1 MKHPLQQNVAV
12 SFPKLVPEMF
22 PLKRAEM
29 VFKKT
34 LLEFIFHQRKRE
46 SAFQDMGKP
55 IKKNAELNYL

>member
-1 MKHPLQQNVAV
+1 
-12 SFPKLVPEMF
+12 
-22 PLKRAEM
+22 M

-55 IKKNAELNYL
+55 IKKNAELNYLWMQIFCSQSVP